1 MTDSAESGR
10 GVLTW
15 RRSTILRVID
25 EYAAVHGC
33 APTNREIAV
42 AAGLKSASSAL
53 HHLREL
59 KAEGYLSYEEGSPR
73 TVRLLQPGEAAAE
86 EARRAEAVP
95 GEDDLA
101 RVAWV
106 SFAGQVA
113 AGGPIISVD
122 EFADGRIPLPRDV
135 VGPEEGLFILKV
147 VGDSMIGVGIFDS
160 DWVVVRELYEKPR
173 DGDIVAALIDGIEVE
188 GTVKTYK
195 KMDRR
200 VWLMPQNPAYTP
212 IPGDKAIIRGKVVAV
227 LRSVGQRNPSI
238 LPAS

>member
-1 MTDSAESGR
+1 MTDSEEAGR

-15 RRSTILRVID
+15 RRTTILRVID

-33 APTNREIAV
+33 SPTNREIAL

-86 EARRAEAVP
+86 EARRAEETP
-95 GEDDLA
+95 GENDPA

-106 SFAGQVA
+106 SVAGRVA
-113 AGGPIISVD
+113 AGEPIAPLGPAGV
-122 EFADGRIPLPRDV
+122 RIPLPRDV

-195 KMDRR
+195 KVDRR
-200 VWLMPQNPAYTP
+200 VWLMPQNSAYTP
-212 IPGDKAIIRGKVVAV
+212 IPGDKAAIRGKVVAV
-227 LRSVGQRNPSI
+227 LRGVGSRSSSI
-238 LPAS
+238 APLT

>member
-1 MTDSAESGR
+1 MTDSEEPGR

-15 RRSTILRVID
+15 RRSTILRAID

-33 APTNREIAV
+33 SRTNRAIAL

-59 KAEGYLSYEEGSPR
+59 RAEGYLSYEEGSPR

-101 RVAWV
+101 RVTWV
-106 SFAGQVA
+106 SVAGQVA
-113 AGGPIISVD
+113 AGEPIIPLEPGEARV
-122 EFADGRIPLPRDV
+122 PLPRDV
-135 VGPEEGLFILKV
+135 VGPEQGLFILKV
-147 VGDSMIGVGIFDS
+147 VGDSMIGVGIFPG

-173 DGDIVAALIDGIEVE
+173 DGDIVAALIDGNEIE
-188 GTVKTYK
+188 GTVKTYRK
-195 KMDRR
+195 VDRR

-227 LRSVGQRNPSI
+227 LRSVGQRNTSV
-238 LPAS
+238 LPLT